1 MNTPIPHDIPL
12 PLPAA
17 EAFLKI
23 LLVISFLAHILF
35 VNLMVGGVLIGLYY
49 QIKGLQKPAYDK
61 LARVIAD
68 TVTVNKSMAVVLGVA
83 PLLLINV
90 LYTVYFYSAN
100 ALTGHAWIMIV
111 PVVTVA
117 FLLTYLHKYT
127 WDYLAQHKTLHISI
141 AAVAALLFLLIPF
154 IFLANV
160 NLMLFPDRWAKVKGF
175 LSTLLLPN
183 VLPRYF
189 HFMAACLAITGLFL
203 VGYFRRASYDLETHI
218 PGLTKAQVL
227 REAYGLSLVVSAL
240 QFLIGPLLMVTLP
253 SHGFNGQMLLVIFA
267 GAGIAIPAMLLMW
280 KEINAPETQIGHKW
294 LPIVGLFTLT
304 VLAMGTGRHIY
315 RDQALAHHQ
324 AQVKAKTA
332 AYQAKVKLAQAE
344 AIETAVAQTQ
354 MSPIKRGEKV
364 FKQSCAGCHAETQRL
379 VGPPVTE
386 MLAVYQDKPQELQAW
401 IRSPGKKRPD
411 YPQMPAFGHLPAQ
424 EIESLASYI
433 LSLKP

>member
-1 MNTPIPHDIPL
+1 
-12 PLPAA
+12 
-17 EAFLKI
+17 
-23 LLVISFLAHILF
+23 
-35 VNLMVGGVLIGLYY
+35 MVGGVLLGLYY
-49 QIKGLQKPAYDK
+49 QIKGLKKPAYDR

-111 PVVTVA
+111 PLVTVA

-127 WDYLAQHKTLHISI
+127 WDYLAPHKGLHIAI
-141 AAVAALLFLLIPF
+141 ASVAALMFLSIPF
-154 IFLANV
+154 IFLTNV
-160 NLMLFPDRWAKVKGF
+160 NLMLFPNHWSEVKGF
-175 LSTLLLPN
+175 LSALLLPN

-203 VGYFRRASYDLETHI
+203 VGYFRRTSYDLAAHV
-218 PGLTKAQVL
+218 PGLSKAQIL
-227 REAYGLSLVVSAL
+227 REGYALALGVSAL

-253 SHGFNGQMLLVIFA
+253 SHGFHWKMLLVIFA
-267 GAGIAIPAMLLMW
+267 GAGIALPAMWLMW
-280 KEINAPETQIGHKW
+280 KEINASELQIGRKW
-294 LPIVGLFTLT
+294 VPIVSLFTLT
-304 VLAMGTGRHIY
+304 ILCMGTGRHIY
-315 RDQALAHHQ
+315 RDQALANHK
-324 AQVKAKTA
+324 AQVQAKTA

-344 AIETAVAQTQ
+344 ALEEAAAQAQ
-354 MSPIKRGEKV
+354 MSPTERGEKV

-386 MLAVYQDKPQELQAW
+386 MLTVYQGNPQGLQAW

-424 EIESLASYI
+424 DIENLTAYI
-433 LSLKP
+433 LSLKL